1 MVDRDALRREIREK
15 SELSYSRSSGPGGQN
30 VNKRDTKVTARLA
43 VLELESPEPAAM
55 ERLKRRL
62 STRLTVDDCLV
73 IQSDGERSQARN
85 REEALER
92 IESLV
97 FQALRPDPKPRKKTR
112 PTRAS
117 KERRITGKK
126 IRAKIKIG
134 RSRVSGHSDE

>member
-1 MVDRDALRREIREK
+1 MDRDALRREIREK
-15 SELSYSRSSGPGGQN
+15 IELSYSRSSGPGGQN

-43 VLELESPEPAAM
+43 VLELESPEPADM
-55 ERLKRRL
+55 DRLRRRL
-62 STRLTVDDCLV
+62 GGRLTVDDCLV

-85 REEALER
+85 REDALER

-97 FQALRPDPKPRKKTR
+97 FQALRADPKPRRKTR

-126 IRAKIKIG
+126 IRAKVKRG
-134 RSRVSGHSDE
+134 RGRVSGHSDE